1 MQTRRPTAYTVA
13 MMLYARRTAERSAR
27 QQLALVRAHLDQAAA
42 TETLQAERL
51 RRAEAALRA
60 LALPAAPLSPA
71 QAQSNSKSGGAT
83 RAQAL
88 WQREA
93 ALRRLRGEAQAR
105 LAAHRAAQEETRRL
119 ARLLEELQRSLRQA
133 VGRREAVEMYE
144 EEARR
149 LRTRART
156 RTDESQE
163 AEAEAAIRRHRR

>member
-1 MQTRRPTAYTVA
+1 MQARRPTAYTVA

-60 LALPAAPLSPA
+60 LLGAPLSPA
-71 QAQSNSKSGGAT
+71 QAQSKSKSGGAT

-105 LAAHRAAQEETRRL
+105 LTAHRAAQEETRRL

-163 AEAEAAIRRHRR
+163 AEAEVVIWRRRR

>member
-1 MQTRRPTAYTVA
+1 MQARRPTAYTVA
-13 MMLYARRTAERSAR
+13 MMLHARRTAERSAR
-27 QQLALVRAHLDQAAA
+27 QQLALVRAHLEQAAA
-42 TETLQAERL
+42 AEALQAERL

-60 LALPAAPLSPA
+60 LLSEEAGPV
-71 QAQSNSKSGGAT
+71 Q
-83 RAQAL
+83 RAQAV

-93 ALRRLRGEAQAR
+93 ALRRLRGEVQAR
-105 LAAHRAAQEETRRL
+105 LLSQKDAQEETRRL
-119 ARLLEELQRSLRQA
+119 MRLREELQRSLRQA

-163 AEAEAAIRRHRR
+163 AEAEEAIWRRHR